1 MNFLQYKDAYDM
13 MQQTGLS
20 APECLRIINN
30 ELENVRR
37 KIRVTYGDPDGI
49 KGQ

>member
-20 APECLRIINN
+20 APECLKLVN
-30 ELENVRR
+30 EEIE
-37 KIRVTYGDPDGI
+37 KIRVQLGDN
-49 KGQ
+49 